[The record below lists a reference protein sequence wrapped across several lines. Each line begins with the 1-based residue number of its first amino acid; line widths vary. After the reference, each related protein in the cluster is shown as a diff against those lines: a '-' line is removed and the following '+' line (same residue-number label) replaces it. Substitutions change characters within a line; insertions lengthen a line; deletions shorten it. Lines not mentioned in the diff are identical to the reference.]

1 MQRSAVA
8 QTVGLIILVGGLVA
22 CVSSQVTPTAT
33 LSPAPSPT
41 ATAVP
46 LERARVQPTQS
57 PRTPAGLPGGGLPP
71 TASPPAQQP
80 DPVDLPI
87 IRVVEQVRPAVVSI
101 QTRAIGFD
109 LFLQPVPQEG
119 AGSGV
124 LFDPR
129 GFIITNNH
137 VVEGA
142 QEITVGL
149 PNGDKRPGTVVGR
162 DPPTD
167 LAILKIQG
175 NGLPVATL
183 GNSDALRVGETV
195 IAIGNALNLPGGP
208 TVTRGIV
215 GALGRT
221 LGGGPGQPVYYDL
234 IQTDAAINPGN
245 SGGPLVNLRGE
256 VIGINT
262 VIIQAPGA
270 GIGFAIAINLV
281 KPIVEQLVSRG
292 TVVRPYLGIVVQEI
306 TPEAVRA
313 CRLEAGREIPEG
325 LVVARVDGPASQAGI
340 AVCDVVV
347 ALDGQP
353 TRTQADLLKNLWAR
367 KPGDT
372 VTVTVLR
379 RGQRMNINVRLAER
393 SSARS
398 TLILA

>member
-1 MQRSAVA
+1 VRHNAIA
-8 QTVGLIILVGGLVA
+8 LALIVLLAGTVA
-22 CVSSQVTPTAT
+22 CELPGVAPTAT
-33 LSPAPSPT
+33 EQASPSPT
-41 ATAVP
+41 AIPPQAA
-46 LERARVQPTQS
+46 RAPQQTHAQAEPQSGPRSRGGELLPT
-57 PRTPAGLPGGGLPP
+57 T
-71 TASPPAQQP
+71 SPPAQQP
-80 DPVDLPI
+80 DPTDAPVV
-87 IRVVEQVRPAVVSI
+87 RVVEQVRPAVVSI

-109 LFLQPVPQEG
+109 FFLQPVPQQG

-129 GFIITNNH
+129 GYIITNSH
-137 VVEGA
+137 VIEGA

-149 PNGDKRPGTVVGR
+149 PSGRKLPAKVVGA

-167 LAILKIQG
+167 LAVLQVQG
-175 NGLPVATL
+175 DGLPVAAL
-183 GNSDALRVGETV
+183 GNSDTLRVGETV

-221 LGGGPGQPVYYDL
+221 LTGGPGEAVYYDL

-270 GIGFAIAINLV
+270 GIGFAIAINLA
-281 KPIVEQLVSRG
+281 KPIIDQLITRG
-292 TVVRPYLGIVVQEI
+292 HVVRPLLGVAVQEI

-313 CRLEAGREIPEG
+313 CRLGRGSEVPEG
-325 LVVARVDGPASQAGI
+325 LVVARVDNPAAQAGI
-340 AVCDVVV
+340 AVCDVIV
-347 ALDGQP
+347 ALDSHA
-353 TRTQADLLKNLWAR
+353 TRTQADLLKHLWAR

-372 VTVTVLR
+372 VTVTIVR
-379 RGQRMNINVRLAER
+379 GGQRMQINVRLTER
-393 SSARS
+393 TSARS
-398 TLILA
+398 ELVLA